1 MSGRLQGKTA
11 IVTAAAQGIGCAI
24 AKAFVAE
31 GAKVIATDINADKLA
46 ELGSTPGITTMVL
59 DATDTNAVNVA
70 AASVG
75 TVDVLANCTGFV
87 HHGTILECGED
98 DYDFSMELNVKAS
111 YRMIRAFMPG
121 MIENGGGSIV
131 NIASVASNIAGVPN
145 RFIYG
150 ASKAGLIGLTKS
162 VAKDFVTKGIRCNA
176 ICPGTVQSPSLDDRI
191 NALPDPVQAK
201 KDFISRQ
208 PMGRLGSAE
217 EIAAIAVHLASDESG
232 FTTGIEYIV
241 DGAMTL

>member
-46 ELGSTPGITTMVL
+46 ELDSTPGITTMVL
-59 DATDTNAVNVA
+59 DATDTNAVNAA